1 MHALRRR
8 ASRVRVHARV
18 RFLTVFFFFLRLTA
32 ARRSNKSCLKRYV
45 TKTYPRPR
53 SRRHRRVVAV
63 AATDSVRRP
72 PVRILARLSRATT
85 PALEEH
91 ARNPRGIDIP
101 FARRRAVARPRPIF
115 PAPRARDAA
124 VRRHHP
130 PPVPPVRRHHSRI
143 HHHHLPPPVRAV
155 RMKPTTASSA
165 EPEPAAAPLRASAS
179 SPPPP
184 VRPSRALTLRPHPTP
199 RRRFQRIQT
208 HSTQR
213 RIPTDDGSKIH
224 HRAHF
229 TPLALPAVFGTSRR
243 RIDRPRRRPPR
254 SRLRALAK
262 RSSVPLKIPRRRPLA
277 MSPLGIASS
286 TTGSSITALASVSAP
301 TAGAVTTASSSRAR
315 DRRVLVVGG
324 ARRRHRHVVVVHP
337 RRVTSSTRCVSSR
350 HECIALHECIECAAS
365 LPGRRRCGD

>member
-18 RFLTVFFFFLRLTA
+18 RFLTVFFFFFLRLTA
-32 ARRSNKSCLKRYV
+32 ARRSNKSCLERYV

-72 PVRILARLSRATT
+72 PVRILTRLSRATT

-179 SPPPP
+179 SSPPPGAALP
-184 VRPSRALTLRPHPTP
+184 RAHPPSPPHPPSPLSTNPNTP
-199 RRRFQRIQT
+199 HTEADSHRRR
-208 HSTQR
+208 
-213 RIPTDDGSKIH
+213 
-224 HRAHF
+224 
-229 TPLALPAVFGTSRR
+229 V
-243 RIDRPRRRPPR
+243 
-254 SRLRALAK
+254 
-262 RSSVPLKIPRRRPLA
+262 
-277 MSPLGIASS
+277 
-286 TTGSSITALASVSAP
+286 
-301 TAGAVTTASSSRAR
+301 
-315 DRRVLVVGG
+315 
-324 ARRRHRHVVVVHP
+324 
-337 RRVTSSTRCVSSR
+337 
-350 HECIALHECIECAAS
+350 
-365 LPGRRRCGD
+365 